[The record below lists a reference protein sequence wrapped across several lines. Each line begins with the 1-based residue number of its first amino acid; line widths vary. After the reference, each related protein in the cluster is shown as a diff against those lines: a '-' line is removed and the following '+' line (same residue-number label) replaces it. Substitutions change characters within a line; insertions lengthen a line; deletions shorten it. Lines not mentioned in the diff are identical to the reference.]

1 MPGKAKHR
9 GRASPRQRAGG
20 AEGDRPVLAIVGR
33 SNVGKSA
40 LFNRLCDSRI
50 AIVQDRPGVTR
61 DRLYADARI
70 LDRDCVLVDTGGFD
84 PGDQDPRTRGIAEQ
98 VLVALQQSDLVL
110 CLFDGAAGAVP
121 ADREAVDLL
130 RRSNKPVIYAAN
142 KMDNPGQ
149 IGVAADLYS
158 LGIPDLV
165 EISALHG
172 HGLGE
177 LEERIADQ
185 LPPPAAPAPVADQ
198 AVPRI
203 AIVGRPNAGKSS
215 LVNRF
220 LGEQRQLVDDRPGT
234 TVDSVDTLLRY
245 RGRGLVLVDTA
256 GIRRQRSVVRG
267 VESLGVLQALK
278 ALQRCDLAVLM
289 VDAVQGA
296 AEQDARIAGMVLERG
311 RALVVAL
318 NKIDLLDRDELKR
331 AEQALRDQLHFAPWA
346 PLKRLSA
353 LQGRGIRPLLEAV
366 GRCHASHVKR
376 VGTGELNRF
385 FEQALEHH
393 QPPSRGGRSVRLFY
407 ITQASTRPPGF
418 VVSTNRPESIHFSYQ
433 RYVANQLRKRF
444 GFEGT
449 PIRVFFRKRPSH
461 GGREAPR

>member
-1 MPGKAKHR
+1 MPGKGKST
-9 GRASPRQRAGG
+9 GRALPRQRPGG
-20 AEGDRPVLAIVGR
+20 AEGSRPVVAIVGR
-33 SNVGKSA
+33 PNVGKSA
-40 LFNRLCDSRI
+40 LFNRLCGSRI

-70 LDRDCVLVDTGGFD
+70 LGRDCVLVDTGGFD
-84 PGDQDPRTRGIAEQ
+84 PDDQDPRTRGIAEQ
-98 VLVALQQSDLVL
+98 VLVALEQSDLVL
-110 CLFDGAAGAVP
+110 CLFDGAAGALP

-130 RRSNKPVIYAAN
+130 RRSSKPVIYAAN
-142 KMDNPGQ
+142 KMDNPGRV
-149 IGVAADLYS
+149 GLGADLYS
-158 LGIPDLV
+158 LGIPDLI

-177 LEERIADQ
+177 LDERIAGR
-185 LPPPAAPAPVADQ
+185 LPPPAEPAPATDE

-215 LVNRF
+215 LVNCF
-220 LGEQRQLVDDRPGT
+220 LGERRQLVDDRPGT

-245 RGRGLVLVDTA
+245 RGRSLVLVDTA

-267 VESLGVLQALK
+267 VESLSVLQALK
-278 ALQRCDLAVLM
+278 ALERCDLAVLM

-296 AEQDARIAGMVLERG
+296 AEQDARIAGMVLQRG

-318 NKIDLLDRDELKR
+318 NKIDLLDRDGLKR
-331 AEQALRDQLHFAPWA
+331 AESALRDQLHFAPWA
-346 PLKRLSA
+346 PVKRLSA
-353 LQGRGIRPLLEAV
+353 LEGKGIRPLMEAV
-366 GRCHASHVKR
+366 DRCHAAHGQR
-376 VGTGELNRF
+376 VSTGELNRF

-418 VVSTNRPESIHFSYQ
+418 VVSTNRPDSVHFSYQ

-461 GGREAPR
+461 GRRESPR